1 MPVARTLLAL
11 LLLSGCGALYSNGPT
26 DVARG
31 EYHSA
36 GRPEYDSF
44 FILLHEK
51 QVELL
56 SAPQEPRAA
65 REGLTSVLGLTAEA
79 SEDVLT
85 ERLRQQLQK
94 LANQGLNVRLEIPP
108 PSPSSDASATL
119 HASEET
125 VLTPLRVTLPH
136 EATRLVRA
144 RNRMVSTRAEL
155 EKLRVMGITL
165 EGDVDRAFRAQGP
178 WKRDEVRANLSDGQK
193 VITLMQARANEV
205 EASASQLLGMLGAV
219 AVTDPNLGRPVPPSE
234 PVEEPSRRAA
244 ARAGSSRRVAAPSRP
259 RTPTE
264 RSAPPAS
271 SEGEAAPRPI
281 QGNAP
286 AEIEP

>member
-1 MPVARTLLAL
+1 L
-11 LLLSGCGALYSNGPT
+11 LLTGCGALYSHGPT

-56 SAPQEPRAA
+56 SAPEEPRAA
-65 REGLTSVLGLTAEA
+65 REGLTKALGLTAEA
-79 SEDVLT
+79 SNDSLV
-85 ERLRQQLQK
+85 ERLRQQLQI
-94 LANQGLNVRLEIPP
+94 LANQGLRVRLQIPP
-108 PSPSSDASATL
+108 PTPSSDASATL

-125 VLTPLRVTLPH
+125 VVTPLRAALPH

-144 RNRMVSTRAEL
+144 RNRMVSAKAEL

-178 WKRDEVRANLSDGQK
+178 WKRDEVRANLNDGQK
-193 VITLMQARANEV
+193 VLTLMYARAGEV
-205 EASASQLLGMLGAV
+205 EASASQLLGMLEQV
-219 AVTDPNLGRPVPPSE
+219 AVTDPALGRPVPPSE
-234 PVEEPSRRAA
+234 PPLEEPSRRAA
-244 ARAGSSRRVAAPSRP
+244 PRTGSSRRGV
-259 RTPTE
+259 
-264 RSAPPAS
+264 APPRARPPAERPAPPPAA
-271 SEGEAAPRPI
+271 EGESPPHRFRAARQPR
-281 QGNAP
+281 
-286 AEIEP
+286 